1 MQRKKNPNPMF
12 LFYFIFYCIFHFGP
26 LYPSLPHN
34 HPTVVHIHESFF
46 HVFLIN
52 NIDLTW

>member
-1 MQRKKNPNPMF
+1 MQGKKNPNPMF

-52 NIDLTW
+52 NTDLTW